1 MRPTERQGHSPDDKV
16 ARWQVSPSAECALQ
30 DSAAVPSRDL
40 DGRAAAEPEF
50 GLPIA
55 NSEAGKSYLVRE
67 LRQLP
72 ERVRKNFELHQWIID
87 SIDVLV
93 SALIVVGDPLDTG
106 SIEERLDSWFGD
118 VANDRTACSPDKFEY
133 DLSEWTRGISAMPDA
148 ELQRWTK
155 RLAGDGSWTRF
166 ARKLLGARTYDRL
179 VRAMQDDLCAMSSGF
194 KYLIE
199 LAQPY
204 AVAFDD
210 VLDVL
215 TPSQIRRIDNTYDW
229 TTISAFKFLLHLDEA
244 IDRGKESR
252 FAWSQLRLEQT
263 TVAEADLIQMVHKLR
278 QLAAGPTRERLAEL
292 NARLAAKISGAQDAL
307 RSSADGVSQA
317 AHSLVE
323 LIDRILRTAFPDGDV
338 LSWLTDSKA
347 YADEELTYLASNG
360 TQRPTKRAQALCFAH
375 GGRPTDQPSA
385 IHAIAAAALV
395 SAREQLQSLKHA
407 DQGDEVQRV
416 IALMAA
422 VEGVL
427 TLALRL
433 GWSGLDEVEVDRLR
447 QRLAA

>member
-1 MRPTERQGHSPDDKV
+1 
-16 ARWQVSPSAECALQ
+16 
-30 DSAAVPSRDL
+30 
-40 DGRAAAEPEF
+40 
-50 GLPIA
+50 
-55 NSEAGKSYLVRE
+55 
-67 LRQLP
+67 
-72 ERVRKNFELHQWIID
+72 
-87 SIDVLV
+87 
-93 SALIVVGDPLDTG
+93 
-106 SIEERLDSWFGD
+106 
-118 VANDRTACSPDKFEY
+118 
-133 DLSEWTRGISAMPDA
+133 
-148 ELQRWTK
+148 
-155 RLAGDGSWTRF
+155 
-166 ARKLLGARTYDRL
+166 
-179 VRAMQDDLCAMSSGF
+179 
-194 KYLIE
+194 
-199 LAQPY
+199 
-204 AVAFDD
+204 
-210 VLDVL
+210 
-215 TPSQIRRIDNTYDW
+215 
-229 TTISAFKFLLHLDEA
+229 
-244 IDRGKESR
+244 
-252 FAWSQLRLEQT
+252 
-263 TVAEADLIQMVHKLR
+263 MVHKLR